1 MMKAIPKLR
10 LPALQMAGLVGTRA
24 RHALQN
30 HWNLSFENNF
40 RLK

>member
-1 MMKAIPKLR
+1 MMKAIPTLL
-10 LPALQMAGLVGTRA
+10 LPALLMAGLVGTDA
-24 RHALQN
+24 RHTLQN